1 MLNLAR
7 DLFVWYK
14 NNPHTETDDSISERH
29 KKDDRVKS
37 SRVKSSYWQSRHAT
51 SLSFT
56 FIMSQLSSAQTHTH
70 TLTRSSE
77 HTQSVIIWFE
87 KHEKVESCIW
97 FLDSNQSRLRRQWRA
112 AKKEDRNQNRIPLMC
127 FINNSQKGPG
137 GYITTLIRV
146 LMWSDETMMTMM
158 RRLLAL
164 KLFEIRRHRFIR
176 VLIELG
182 ERRMLP

>member
-1 MLNLAR
+1 M
-7 DLFVWYK
+7 K
-14 NNPHTETDDSISERH
+14 
-29 KKDDRVKS
+29 KS
-37 SRVKSSYWQSRHAT
+37 SHA
-51 SLSFT
+51 SD
-56 FIMSQLSSAQTHTH
+56 
-70 TLTRSSE
+70 
-77 HTQSVIIWFE
+77 
-87 KHEKVESCIW
+87 
-97 FLDSNQSRLRRQWRA
+97 FLIQINLDYVANDERR
-112 AKKEDRNQNRIPLMC
+112 KKEDRNQNRIPLMC
-127 FINNSQKGPG
+127 FINKSQKGPG